1 MKLKTSLITAM
12 VTGALLSG
20 CTVNPYTGEKQV
32 SKAASIGGVSAAVCG
47 ALGSR
52 KNRETALKYA
62 AICGLAGAGVGVY
75 MDTQEAKLRQELE
88 GTGVRVERNG
98 DQLKLIMPG
107 NITFASGR
115 AEIQSNFY
123 AVLDS
128 VAKVLAEFDDTDLL
142 VGGHTDSTGK
152 MDTNMD
158 LSRRRAQS
166 VADYLGSRGVM
177 RERLSARG
185 YGPNM
190 PVADNNT
197 EAGKQAN
204 RRVELDLVPREH

>member
-1 MKLKTSLITAM
+1 MKLKTSLITAV
-12 VTGALLSG
+12 VTGVLLSG

-88 GTGVRVERNG
+88 GTV
-98 DQLKLIMPG
+98 
-107 NITFASGR
+107 S
-115 AEIQSNFY
+115 
-123 AVLDS
+123 
-128 VAKVLAEFDDTDLL
+128 KVLAEFDDTDLL